1 MEQSTLVPA
10 VQTSQ
15 KKRKKLR
22 EENLVGYI
30 FLSPWL
36 IGFFAFTVIPMVASL
51 YLAFTKYDGVRP
63 PEWVGLGNFIKM
75 FTDDPRYYKS
85 IQATLYYTFVAVPLR
100 LAIALLLA
108 LALNNDRRGTSF
120 HRTVFYIPS
129 IVGGS
134 IGVAVMWK
142 GIFGNE
148 GLVNFILA
156 GLGIPTVAWLTDP
169 RTAIWILILLAI
181 WQFGSPMLI
190 FLAGLKNIPRELYE
204 AAEIDGAGTTARFW
218 YVTIPLL
225 TPVIFFNLVMQLIGG
240 FMVFTQ
246 AFVITGGAP
255 LDTTLFYNL
264 YLYTRGFNNFQ
275 FGYAS
280 AMAWVLLVI
289 VAIATALTF
298 KSSQYWVFYEDQG
311 REKR

>member
-1 MEQSTLVPA
+1 MEGSTAVPA
-10 VQTSQ
+10 VQAAR

-63 PEWVGLGNFIKM
+63 AEWVGLGNFIKM

-108 LALNNDRRGTSF
+108 LTLNNYRRGTSF
-120 HRTVFYIPS
+120 YRTVFYIPS

-148 GLVNFILA
+148 GLVNFI
-156 GLGIPTVAWLTDP
+156 
-169 RTAIWILILLAI
+169 
-181 WQFGSPMLI
+181 
-190 FLAGLKNIPRELYE
+190 
-204 AAEIDGAGTTARFW
+204 
-218 YVTIPLL
+218 
-225 TPVIFFNLVMQLIGG
+225 
-240 FMVFTQ
+240 
-246 AFVITGGAP
+246 
-255 LDTTLFYNL
+255 
-264 YLYTRGFNNFQ
+264 
-275 FGYAS
+275 
-280 AMAWVLLVI
+280 
-289 VAIATALTF
+289 
-298 KSSQYWVFYEDQG
+298 
-311 REKR
+311 

>member
-1 MEQSTLVPA
+1 MRT
-10 VQTSQ
+10 
-15 KKRKKLR
+15 KKRRKNLR
-22 EENLVGYI
+22 ENNLAGYL

-36 IGFFAFTVIPMVASL
+36 IGFFAFTIIPMIASL
-51 YLAFTKYDGVRP
+51 WLAFTKYDGVRS
-63 PEWVGLGNFIKM
+63 PEWVGAGNFIKM
-75 FTDDPRYYKS
+75 FSDDPRYFKA
-85 IQATLYYTFVAVPLR
+85 IKATLYYTFFAVPLR
-100 LAIALLLA
+100 LVVALLLA
-108 LALNNDRRGTSF
+108 FVLNNYRRGTMAY
-120 HRTVFYIPS
+120 RTIFYIPS

-142 GIFGNE
+142 EIFGND

-156 GLGIPTVAWLTDP
+156 GLGLPTLAWLSDP
-169 RTAIWILILLAI
+169 RTAIWILILLSL

-190 FLAGLKNIPRELYE
+190 FLAGLKNIPQELYE
-204 AAEIDGAGTTARFW
+204 AAEMDGANTIAKFFRI
-218 YVTIPLL
+218 TIPLL
-225 TPVIFFNLVMQLIGG
+225 SPVIFFNLVMQLIGG

-264 YLYTRGFNNFQ
+264 YLYIRGFRNFQ
-275 FGYAS
+275 MGYAS

-298 KSSQYWVFYEDQG
+298 KSSNFWVFYEDKDKG
-311 REKR
+311 VESV

>member
-1 MEQSTLVPA
+1 MPEPA
-10 VQTSQ
+10 IASGHSR
-15 KKRKKLR
+15 KRKRNLR
-22 EENLVGYI
+22 ENNLAGYL

-36 IGFFAFTVIPMVASL
+36 VGFFAFTLIPMVASL
-51 YLAFTKYDGVRP
+51 WLAFTNYDGVRA
-63 PEWVGLGNFIKM
+63 PEWVGFGNFIRM
-75 FTDDPRYYKS
+75 FTGDPRYFNAVR
-85 IQATLYYTFVAVPLR
+85 ATLYYTFFAVPLR

-108 LALNNDRRGTSF
+108 FVLNNDRRGTTAY
-120 HRTVFYIPS
+120 RTVYYIPS

-142 GIFGNE
+142 QIFGVE

-156 GLGIPTVAWLTDP
+156 GAGFPTLAWLSDP
-169 RTAIWILILLAI
+169 RTAIWILILLSI

-204 AAEIDGAGTTARFW
+204 AAEIDGAGGAARFW
-218 YVTIPLL
+218 YITLPMLS
-225 TPVIFFNLVMQLIGG
+225 PVIFFNLVMQLIGG

-264 YLYTRGFNNFQ
+264 YLYIRGFRNFQ
-275 FGYAS
+275 MGYAS
-280 AMAWVLLVI
+280 AMAWVLLII

-298 KSSQYWVFYEDQG
+298 KSSNYWVFYED
-311 REKR
+311 REAESV